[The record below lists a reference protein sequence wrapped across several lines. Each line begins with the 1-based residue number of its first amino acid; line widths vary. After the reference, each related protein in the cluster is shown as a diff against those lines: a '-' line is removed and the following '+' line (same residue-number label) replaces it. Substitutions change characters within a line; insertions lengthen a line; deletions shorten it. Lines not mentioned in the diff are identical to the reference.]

1 MKNRFDAVLFDF
13 DGTLVD
19 SSEGIFNSLI
29 YAFEQDG
36 REAPDRDILRKFIGP
51 PLYESFKTLFGYD
64 GDEIDFMIKKYRER
78 YSEKGYLEASFYDG
92 IPELLKEL
100 HEKGI
105 KIATASSR
113 KCLR

>member
-36 REAPDRDILRKFIGP
+36 KEQ
-51 PLYESFKTLFGYD
+51 
-64 GDEIDFMIKKYRER
+64 R
-78 YSEKGYLEASFYDG
+78 YS
-92 IPELLKEL
+92 
-100 HEKGI
+100 
-105 KIATASSR
+105 
-113 KCLR
+113 